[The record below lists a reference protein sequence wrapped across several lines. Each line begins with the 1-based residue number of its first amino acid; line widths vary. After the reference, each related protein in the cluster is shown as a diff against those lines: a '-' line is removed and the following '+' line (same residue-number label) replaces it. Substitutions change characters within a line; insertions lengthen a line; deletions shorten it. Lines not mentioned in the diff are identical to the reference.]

1 MNFRKTRIICI
12 GKRLVVGKYLVED
25 CLVPG
30 ASENSRALAVVV
42 SCFAPCSQSFPL
54 FFKLFDIRR
63 GKYTDTGENP
73 DSVR

>member
-12 GKRLVVGKYLVED
+12 GKRLLVGKYLVED
-25 CLVPG
+25 CLVPE
-30 ASENSRALAVVV
+30 ASENSRVLAVVV
-42 SCFAPCSQSFPL
+42 SWFTPCSQSFPL

-73 DSVR
+73 HSLR